1 MKTQLVDLIKDEF
14 AERIVLAELRGA
26 IKNLKRDIKQSS
38 KLKKP
43 ELWQKSDLEHN
54 KRILAAMEQVYDYYG
69 GNIK

>member
-14 AERIVLAELRGA
+14 ADRVVLAELRGA
-26 IKNLKRDIKQSS
+26 IKNLKRDIKQLS

-43 ELWQKSDLEHN
+43 EFHQETDLAYN
-54 KRILAAMEQVYDYYG
+54 KRILAAMEQVYDYYS

>member
-14 AERIVLAELRGA
+14 AERVIVAELRDT
-26 IKNLKRDIKQSS
+26 IKNLKRDIKQLS
-38 KLKKP
+38 KIKEP
-43 ELWQKSDLEHN
+43 ESWQKSDLEHN

>member
-14 AERIVLAELRGA
+14 AERIILAELRGA
-26 IKNLKRDIKQSS
+26 IKNLKRNIKQLS

>member
-1 MKTQLVDLIKDEF
+1 VKTQLVDLIKDEF

-26 IKNLKRDIKQSS
+26 IKNLKRDIKQLS
-38 KLKKP
+38 KLKTP